1 MKTRK
6 QILLTQK
13 NCEFLRKKAEES
25 GLAES
30 ELLRRILDQQEALEG
45 SHQTDHLPK
54 NQTTK

>member
-13 NCEFLRKKAEES
+13 NCEFLRKKAKES

-30 ELLRRILDQQEALEG
+30 ELIRRILDQQEALEEEEP
-45 SHQTDHLPK
+45 S
-54 NQTTK
+54 NQPLNQKPNY